1 MSDFGDTLIQ
11 ALDEP
16 EQTLA
21 ADLIKADE
29 AEEDEPNLEGKSE
42 EEQKDIMQSAGEVAL
57 AKRAI
62 AVTQAFQAYIEA
74 KFKQYDVSRP
84 G

>member
-16 EQTLA
+16 ERTLV

-29 AEEDEPNLEGKSE
+29 AEEDEPNLEGKSQ
-42 EEQKDIMQSAGEVAL
+42 EQQKEIMKSAGEVAL

-62 AVTQAFQAYIEA
+62 AVTQAFQAYIEG
-74 KFKQYDVSRP
+74 KFTQYNITQD
-84 G
+84 